1 MNLVNKLGEVLLPEW
16 NFILTDY
23 LLTGITTARSV
34 DYLLQPHTL
43 SECDSFTAIR
53 DDISLPNRTGLGAKV
68 LSTSKARV
76 TTPAIRGGV
85 GEIRVVVGTARPY
98 GSRDSRA
105 PLAPSARGQSPL
117 TSRHLTSHDASKRHA
132 PYAWPHELLPSD
144 VRRARRLDVANDAH
158 GAGET
163 FALPP
168 LSTAG
173 VNEIP
178 T

>member
-117 TSRHLTSHDASKRHA
+117 TSRHLNSHDVRTRHLPRTQSPATPSRCASFTTSGRCERRTWSGGDSRATTA
-132 PYAWPHELLPSD
+132 PD
-144 VRRARRLDVANDAH
+144 
-158 GAGET
+158 GEHQWD
-163 FALPP
+163 
-168 LSTAG
+168 
-173 VNEIP
+173 P